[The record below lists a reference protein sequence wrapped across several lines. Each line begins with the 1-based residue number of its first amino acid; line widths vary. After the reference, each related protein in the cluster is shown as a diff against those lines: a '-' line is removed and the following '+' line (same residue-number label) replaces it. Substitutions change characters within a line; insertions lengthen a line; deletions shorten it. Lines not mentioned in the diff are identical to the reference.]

1 MVLLWWKSSCGSGCC
16 CCLEVV
22 REENLSVNAERLGI
36 VLRKGLNDTSRN
48 SLISLVRGKG
58 LLNAI
63 VIDCD
68 EESDLAWQICLR
80 FRDYG
85 LLAKPTHGNK
95 IGLLHH

>member
-1 MVLLWWKSSCGSGCC
+1 MVLLVNPVAAAVAVAA
-16 CCLEVV
+16 LEVV

-36 VLRKGLNDTSRN
+36 VLRKGLNDIASRN

-68 EESDLAWQICLR
+68 EESDLAC
-80 FRDYG
+80 
-85 LLAKPTHGNK
+85 KSV
-95 IGLLHH
+95 